1 MHSGGIIP
9 EDAPDPRVESLALA
23 RRMPVSP
30 LGLVPQ
36 RHLEDSDQLGVAT
49 STSGDDVLDACDLSV
64 SYRFWRNPD
73 DHADPA
79 NLAELDEEERLALTV
94 EPPWPRPEWLVETAH
109 LLLYPMLW
117 EAVRTW
123 WSREP
128 REPDLLAARVV
139 THVNNVLINRF
150 AKTRGAGGERP
161 YELDHP
167 VDERSIERGVP
178 VSVDGVDLDGVR
190 LDTDIDVFG
199 LGVALDDWTVL
210 TAAIP
215 RDLLPYLD
223 VRFVTRPL

>member
-23 RRMPVSP
+23 RRMPVPP

-36 RHLEDSDQLGVAT
+36 RHLEDSDHLGVAT
-49 STSGDDVLDACDLSV
+49 STSGDDVLDACDLSL

-73 DHADPA
+73 DRADPV
-79 NLAELDEEERLALTV
+79 NLADLDEDERLALTV
-94 EPPWPRPEWLVETAH
+94 EPPWPRPTWLVDTAG

-139 THVNNVLINRF
+139 SHVNNVLINRF
-150 AKTRGAGGERP
+150 AKTRAAAERP
-161 YELDHP
+161 YDLDRP

-178 VSVDGVDLDGVR
+178 VSVDGVDRDGVR
-190 LDTDIDVFG
+190 LDTDTDVYG
-199 LGVALDDWTVL
+199 LGAALDDRTVL

-215 RDLLPYLD
+215 RDLLPYLEL
-223 VRFVTRPL
+223 RFVTRPL